1 MNEPAGLMIMKTRK
15 EKLKALLKLS
25 HDLANPVQPLAIL
38 GEGNTSVRLDD
49 RSFLVKASGSNLA
62 TLRESDVV
70 ECRADLLLQMLD
82 DTGLSDT
89 EVDGQLMAS
98 RVDAKAKKPSVEAL
112 FHAWLLTL
120 PGINFVVHT
129 HAPAVNGVL
138 CSRRAREFAN
148 KRIFPDEIV
157 CCDVE
162 SVFVPYTDP
171 GLRLAQE
178 ISKFTGIFVK
188 KHQRPPRV
196 VLLENHGI
204 ITLGGTVEA
213 VLAAMLM
220 AEKTA
225 QIWLGAAALGG
236 PNFLSAKQV
245 ARIAGRP
252 DEALR
257 RKAMNILTLSGE
269 FGAPA
274 GL

>member
-1 MNEPAGLMIMKTRK
+1 MKNRK

-25 HDLANPVQPLAIL
+25 HDLASPFQPLAIL
-38 GEGNTSVRLDD
+38 GEGNTSVRLDA

-62 TLRESDVV
+62 ALRESDVV
-70 ECRADLLLQMLD
+70 GCKSELLLQMLD
-82 DTGLSDT
+82 ETGLSDA
-89 EVDGQLMAS
+89 EVDGRLMKS
-98 RVDAKAKKPSVEAL
+98 RMDPKAKKPSVEAL

-120 PGINFVVHT
+120 PGINFVGHT
-129 HAPAVNGVL
+129 HAPAVNGIL
-138 CSRRAREFAN
+138 CSPRASEFAIR
-148 KRIFPDEIV
+148 RIFPDEIV

-178 ISKFTGIFVK
+178 IRKRTGLFVNK
-188 KHQRPPRV
+188 YQRPPRV

-204 ITLGGTVEA
+204 ITLGGTTEA

-236 PNFLSAKQV
+236 PTFISSKQV

-252 DEALR
+252 DEAWR
-257 RKAMNILTLSGE
+257 RKALKI
-269 FGAPA
+269 
-274 GL
+274 

>member
-1 MNEPAGLMIMKTRK
+1 MKAQS

-25 HDLANPVQPLAIL
+25 HDLADPLQPLAIL

-49 RSFLVKASGSNLA
+49 QSFLVKASGSRLA

-70 ECRADLLLQMLD
+70 KCKTDLLLPLLD
-82 DTGLSDT
+82 ETGLSDA
-89 EVDGQLMAS
+89 EVDGRLMKS

-120 PGINFVVHT
+120 PGIKFVGHT
-129 HAPAVNGVL
+129 HAPAVNGIL
-138 CSRRAREFAN
+138 CSPRGREFAG

-162 SVFVPYTDP
+162 SVYVPYTDP

-178 ISKFTGIFVK
+178 ICKRTGAFFK

-196 VLLENHGI
+196 VLLENHGL
-204 ITLGGTVEA
+204 ITLGGMAEA

-225 QIWLGAAALGG
+225 QIWLGAALLGG
-236 PNFLSAKQV
+236 PTFLSPEQV

-257 RKAMNILTLSGE
+257 RRALKIG
-269 FGAPA
+269 
-274 GL
+274 